1 VKLNLD
7 QIVKISNALA
17 NDSRFKILQSISSNP
32 KISCTEVIK
41 ALDIT
46 QPAVSHHLKI
56 LNDAGLIEIN
66 RKGQYGLCSLN
77 NAVLEDYLKSI
88 QKIFLKK

>member
-1 VKLNLD
+1 LNID
-7 QIVKISNALA
+7 QILKVSNALA

-41 ALDIT
+41 SLDIT

-56 LNDAGLIEIN
+56 LNDSGLIEIN
-66 RKGQYGLCSLN
+66 RKGQYGLCSLDN
-77 NAVLEDYLKSI
+77 TVIEDYVNSL
-88 QKIFLKK
+88 QKLFMKK